1 MEHQNVLQKRWPCV
15 AGLWLG
21 LSLLTFASTA
31 WADIVPGEYSASA
44 QGKESPVNVTLSVD
58 KDGKITQLTVDASH
72 ETPELGGVAGK
83 EVGKAILEQQS
94 LNVDGMTG
102 ATETSNAVK
111 KAAAAALT
119 QAGADPSAYSQAR
132 AKAAVAEQSITTDV
146 VVVGGGASGTAA
158 ALAAA
163 ESGAKVLVVEKA
175 PAVGG
180 AGKIASGLFAVGS
193 SLERQKKLTFTT
205 DELFHRLV
213 DYNHYLTNGPLTRAV
228 VDKSASTVDWLMKYG
243 VDLYLSDEN
252 TQQAHNA
259 DPIKWRIYHHYKDSA
274 AAFTNMYKHLEEMGG
289 QLMTRTTG
297 KALLKDEQGRV
308 VGLIAETAD
317 GGKLTVHAKA
327 VIVATGGYG
336 ANMKMLTS
344 NMLTSN
350 ISSLAWANQ
359 GEGVKMAWEAGAAKW
374 ETQSALLHA
383 TKLVGVDPTKATGF
397 NDSLLIRVLKTPLL
411 WLDRSGERFVDESL
425 VYDTALWAN
434 AAYSVGGNYFIVV
447 DTPTLQAFSKG
458 KLPFEVSGAG
468 APNPT
473 GNGDFV
479 ALVEQGVKNGT
490 IYKGATL
497 DELAVSS
504 GMQASRL
511 KASVERYNA
520 AIKAKK
526 DNEFGKKPTFLAF
539 NVASGPYYALASE
552 VVSLSST
559 GGVRVNEQLEATDQN
574 MQPIP
579 GLYVVGNNAG
589 GFFGSPAYPPYQG
602 LALGFA
608 YNSGRIAGEHAAQF
622 VKQR

>member
-1 MEHQNVLQKRWPCV
+1 MEHHNVIQKRRPGV
-15 AGLWLG
+15 AGIWLG
-21 LSLLTFASTA
+21 LSLLVTTSMA
-31 WADIVPGEYSASA
+31 WADVTPGEYSASA
-44 QGKESPVNVTLSVD
+44 QGKESPVSVTLSVD
-58 KDGKITQLTVDASH
+58 KDGKITQLSVDASH

-83 EVGKAILEQQS
+83 EVGQAILEQQS

-111 KAAAAALT
+111 RAAAAALSK
-119 QAGADPSAYSQAR
+119 AGADPNAYSQAK
-132 AKAAVAEQSITTDV
+132 AKTAGAAQTLTTDV

-163 ESGAKVLVVEKA
+163 EAGAKVLVVEKA

-193 SLERQKKLTFTT
+193 SLERQKKLTFTA

-213 DYNHYLTNGPLTRAV
+213 DYNHYLTNGPLTRTV

-243 VDLYLSDEN
+243 VELYLSDDN

-259 DPIKWRIYHHYKDSA
+259 DPIKWRIYHHYKDSG
-274 AAFTNMYKHLEEMGG
+274 AAFTNMYKHLAEMGG

-297 KALLKDEQGRV
+297 KALIKDEQGRV
-308 VGLIAETAD
+308 VGLVAETAD
-317 GGKLTVHAKA
+317 GGTLTVHAKA

-336 ANMKMLTS
+336 ANMKMLTG
-344 NMLTSN
+344 NMLTTN

-359 GEGVKMAWEAGAAKW
+359 GEGVKMAWDAGAAKW

-397 NDSLLIRVLKTPLL
+397 NDSLLIRILKTPLL
-411 WLDRSGERFVDESL
+411 WLDRSGERFADESL

-447 DTPTLQAFSKG
+447 DTPTLQTFSKG

-479 ALVEQGVKNGT
+479 ALVEEGVKNGT
-490 IYKGATL
+490 VYKGATL
-497 DELAVSS
+497 DELATNS
-504 GMQASRL
+504 GMNAARL

-526 DNEFGKKPTFLAF
+526 DTEFGKKPAFLAL
-539 NVASGPYYALASE
+539 NVANGPYYALASE

-574 MQPIP
+574 MQAIP

-608 YNSGRIAGEHAAQF
+608 YNSGRIAGEHAAQYI
-622 VKQR
+622 KQP

>member
-1 MEHQNVLQKRWPCV
+1 MKTKNVIQQWRPGVFGAC
-15 AGLWLG
+15 LG
-21 LSLLTFASTA
+21 LALLTAASMA

-83 EVGKAILEQQS
+83 EVGQAILEQQS

-111 KAAAAALT
+111 KAAEAALKQSGADPQAYRQGKVKT
-119 QAGADPSAYSQAR
+119 AGADQT
-132 AKAAVAEQSITTDV
+132 VTTDV

-163 ESGAKVLVVEKA
+163 EAGAKVLVVEKA
-175 PAVGG
+175 PTVGG

-193 SLERQKKLTFTT
+193 SLERQKKFTFTA

-213 DYNHYLTNGPLTRAV
+213 DYNHYLTNGPLTRTV

-243 VDLYLSDEN
+243 VELYLSDQN

-274 AAFTNMYKHLEEMGG
+274 AAFANMYKHLEEMGG

-297 KALLKDEQGRV
+297 KALLKDEKGNV
-308 VGLIAETAD
+308 VGLIAEKAD
-317 GGKLTVHAKA
+317 GGTLTVHAKA

-344 NMLTSN
+344 NMLTTN
-350 ISSLAWANQ
+350 ISSLSWANQ
-359 GEGVKMAWEAGAAKW
+359 GEGVKMAWDAGAAKW

-383 TKLVGVDPTKATGF
+383 TKLVGVDPTQATGF
-397 NDSLLIRVLKTPLL
+397 NDSLLIRILKTPLL

-434 AAYSVGGNYFIVV
+434 AAYSVGGNYLIVV
-447 DTPTLQAFSKG
+447 DTPTLKAFSKG
-458 KLPFEVSGAG
+458 KLPFEISGAG
-468 APNPT
+468 APNPVGT
-473 GNGDFV
+473 GDFV
-479 ALVEQGVKNGT
+479 ALAEQGVKNGT

-497 DELAVSS
+497 DELAASS
-504 GMQASRL
+504 GMQAERL
-511 KASVERYNA
+511 KDSVAHYNA
-520 AIKAKK
+520 AVKAKK
-526 DNEFGKKPTFLAF
+526 DREFGKKPAFLAF
-539 NVASGPYYALASE
+539 GVANGPYYALSSE

-559 GGVRVNEQLEATDQN
+559 GGVRVNERLEATDQN
-574 MQPIP
+574 MQAIP

-622 VKQR
+622 IKQP